1 MSVLAPAIAASEDAD
16 AQRFASFDV
25 PPTVWVGFIVLIAAL
40 LVADLLLV
48 HRTAHVITFKEAAI
62 ESGVWI
68 ALGLGFTFAIL
79 AWQGGAAAGEYLT
92 GYVIE
97 KSLSV
102 DNVFVWAVIFSYF
115 AVPPQYQFR
124 VLFWGIFGA
133 LVLRA
138 VFIFTGVALLERFD
152 WVLYL
157 FGLVLL
163 FSAYRIM
170 RHDETEIHPEQN
182 PVLRLIRR
190 VIPSTTEY
198 DGQKLL
204 TRRTGRLLATPLL
217 AVLILIEST
226 DVVFAVDSI
235 PAILAVSREEFIVF
249 ASNAFA
255 ILGLRALYFCL
266 AGMADRFRYLN
277 YGLGAILAFV
287 GVKMLI
293 ADLYHVPTWASLAV
307 ISGALAVSIVASL
320 RAERSDA
327 LIAHPDGPAE
337 DDPDLVESRREP

>member
-1 MSVLAPAIAASEDAD
+1 MNILVGGVAAASTAD
-16 AQRFASFDV
+16 ASRFASFEV
-25 PPTVWVGFIVLIAAL
+25 PPAVWVGFVGLIGVL
-40 LVADLLLV
+40 LVIDLLLV
-48 HRTAHVITFKEAAI
+48 HRTAHVITIKEAAV
-62 ESGVWI
+62 ESAVWI

-79 AWQGGAAAGEYLT
+79 AWQGGQAAGEYLT

-97 KSLSV
+97 KSLSI

-115 AVPPQYQFR
+115 AVPAQYQFR

-133 LVLRA
+133 LVLRG
-138 VFIFTGVALLERFD
+138 VFIFAGVALLERFD

-163 FSAYRIM
+163 FSAYRIV
-170 RHDETEIHPEQN
+170 RHDETEIHPERN
-182 PVLRLIRR
+182 PLLRLIRR
-190 VIPSTTEY
+190 VIPSTTAY
-198 DGQKLL
+198 DGQKLF
-204 TRRTGRLLATPLL
+204 TRQLGRLLATPLF
-217 AVLILIEST
+217 AVLLMIEST

-255 ILGLRALYFCL
+255 ILGLRALYFCI

-277 YGLGAILAFV
+277 VGLGAILAFV

-293 ADLYHVPTWASLAV
+293 TDLYHVPTWTSLAV
-307 ISGALAVSIVASL
+307 ISAALAGSIIASL
-320 RAERSDA
+320 RADRRDAALVAVEEQAAERESA
-327 LIAHPDGPAE
+327 SAE
-337 DDPDLVESRREP
+337 G